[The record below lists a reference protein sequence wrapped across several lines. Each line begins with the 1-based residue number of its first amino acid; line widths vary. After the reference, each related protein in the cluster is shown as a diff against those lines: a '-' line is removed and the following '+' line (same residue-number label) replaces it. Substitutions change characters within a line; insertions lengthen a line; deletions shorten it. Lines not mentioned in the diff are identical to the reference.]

1 MAGHGERSAG
11 KGKGSH
17 WLDRQVFVMGIW
29 HPSAVVA
36 HAALR
41 PTLSSCTECPDNLTK
56 RWRMCSLAL
65 WMAMTLW
72 QTSLI
77 SSFGWHG
84 MGSHGTDILVGSQE
98 GKMNGW

>member
-1 MAGHGERSAG
+1 
-11 KGKGSH
+11 
-17 WLDRQVFVMGIW
+17 
-29 HPSAVVA
+29 
-36 HAALR
+36 
-41 PTLSSCTECPDNLTK
+41 
-56 RWRMCSLAL
+56 
-65 WMAMTLW
+65 MAMTLW